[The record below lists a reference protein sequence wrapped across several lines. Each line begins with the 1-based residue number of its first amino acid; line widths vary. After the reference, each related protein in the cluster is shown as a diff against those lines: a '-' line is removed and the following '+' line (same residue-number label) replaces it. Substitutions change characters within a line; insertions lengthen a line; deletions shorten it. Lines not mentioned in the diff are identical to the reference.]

1 MVLLSVYN
9 NHFHLWKNIQL
20 VEGDQ
25 YLAVVKVFQMY
36 RSGLLTILSKNGEKT
51 PTYSK
56 VLTNFIT

>member
-1 MVLLSVYN
+1 MLSVYN

-25 YLAVVKVFQMY
+25 YLAVVKIFQLY
-36 RSGLLTILSKNGEKT
+36 RSGLFTILSKKNGEKT